1 MSKDK
6 QSKRAPREER
16 AIRESGQR
24 KPSASEKSHG
34 QKPPRPRPE
43 NKGEK
48 R

>member
-1 MSKDK
+1 MSKNK
-6 QSKRAPREER
+6 PSRHTPREER

-24 KPSASEKSHG
+24 RPSASEKSPG